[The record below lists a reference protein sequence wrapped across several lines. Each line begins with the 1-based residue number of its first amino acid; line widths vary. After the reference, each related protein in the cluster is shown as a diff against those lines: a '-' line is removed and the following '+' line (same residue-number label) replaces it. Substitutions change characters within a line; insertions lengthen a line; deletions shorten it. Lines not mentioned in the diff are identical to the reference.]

1 MNNELSNQLQEAKE
15 VLQAIEEIPTSK
27 FLTCKEYNTI
37 LLKLVK
43 DSYDYN
49 KNKEEYEAILTKVF
63 NMTIIEVEKLV
74 TIQEIQ
80 KEQQRRI
87 DEVSKPLTTKPFIN
101 NS

>member
-1 MNNELSNQLQEAKE
+1 MNNELANQLQEAKE

-49 KNKEEYEAILTKVF
+49 KNKEEYDEILTKIF
-63 NMTIIEVEKLV
+63 SMTIIEVEKLV

-87 DEVSKPLTTKPFIN
+87 QEVNKPLTTKPFIT

>member
-1 MNNELSNQLQEAKE
+1 MDNELSTQLQEAKE
-15 VLQAIEEIPTSK
+15 VLQATYEIPTDK
-27 FLTCKEYNTI
+27 FLNCKEYNTI

-49 KNKEEYEAILTKVF
+49 KNKEQYDAILTKVF
-63 NMTIIEVEKLV
+63 NMTIVEVEKLV

-87 DEVSKPLTTKPFIN
+87 DEVSKPLTSKPFIN

>member
-1 MNNELSNQLQEAKE
+1 MNNELASQLQEAKE

-27 FLTCKEYNTI
+27 FLTCEEYNTI

-49 KNKEEYEAILTKVF
+49 KNKEEYDEILSKVF

-80 KEQQRRI
+80 KEQKRRI
-87 DEVSKPLTTKPFIN
+87 QEVSKPLTTKPFIN

>member
-1 MNNELSNQLQEAKE
+1 MNNELANQLQEAKE

-27 FLTCKEYNTI
+27 FLTCKEYNTL

-49 KNKEEYEAILTKVF
+49 KNKEEYDEILTKIF

-80 KEQQRRI
+80 KEQKRRI
-87 DEVSKPLTTKPFIN
+87 QEVSKPLTSKPFIN

>member
-1 MNNELSNQLQEAKE
+1 MNNELSTQLQEAKE
-15 VLQAIEEIPTSK
+15 VLQAIEEIPTDK

-49 KNKEEYEAILTKVF
+49 KNKEQYDAILTKVF

-87 DEVSKPLTTKPFIN
+87 NEVSKPLTTKPFIN

>member
-1 MNNELSNQLQEAKE
+1 MNNELASQLQEAKE

-27 FLTCKEYNTI
+27 FLTCKQYNTL

-43 DSYDYN
+43 DSYDY
-49 KNKEEYEAILTKVF
+49 KQNKEEYDEILSKVF

-87 DEVSKPLTTKPFIN
+87 DEVSKPLTSKPFIN

>member
-1 MNNELSNQLQEAKE
+1 MNNELANQLQEAKE

-27 FLTCKEYNTI
+27 FLTCKEYNTL

-49 KNKEEYEAILTKVF
+49 KNKEEYDEILSKVF

-80 KEQQRRI
+80 KEQKRRI
-87 DEVSKPLTTKPFIN
+87 QEVSKPLTTKPFIN